1 MTAAP
6 ARRTR
11 AAEVGA
17 AAGAAVR
24 GDHAADRRRT
34 PAGQLHCATA
44 RAAAA
49 AAQPLLAWHAGG
61 AGDVDGAV
69 DDAAVGDLQMPR
81 AVRSFSRPPVCAVCS
96 ITNEIYRGA

>member
-6 ARRTR
+6 AAKRTR

-24 GDHAADRRRT
+24 GDHAADRRR
-34 PAGQLHCATA
+34 PAAGQLQPAAA

-49 AAQPLLAWHAGG
+49 AAQPLLAGHAGG

-81 AVRSFSRPPVCAVCS
+81 AVRPFSRPPVCAV
-96 ITNEIYRGA
+96 